1 MKNTLKNILI
11 TIITISSL
19 FCMTF
24 FSISYAS
31 FAEFDDATADKQGE
45 EDLKQQQAEDEKN
58 AGKSSNNYLAN
69 LEVEGYTI
77 TPKFDKQTINY
88 SIEED
93 ITESVIIIKASPE
106 DNRAEV
112 TGTGKIELQSGENT
126 LRINVKAENSIE
138 RTYFIKLN
146 KKVQKEQPKL
156 TQLKIKGVTENGEKE
171 EVEISPVFSKDVF
184 KYSCEVYNGITD
196 LDIELITEG
205 NAETEI
211 LGNENLKEGSNIVT
225 IKVKDEN
232 EEETIYK
239 IEVFRKESNKAVNA
253 ESGDAA
259 KAVLPVFIIILI
271 IIIISTFTKKN
282 KKKGRKH

>member
-93 ITESVIIIKASPE
+93 ITESVITIKASPE
-106 DNRAEV
+106 DDRAEV

-156 TQLKIKGVTENGEKE
+156 TQLKIKGITENGEKE
-171 EVEISPVFSKDVF
+171 EIEISPVFSKDVF

-211 LGNENLKEGSNIVT
+211 LGNRNLKEGSNIVT

-239 IEVFRKESNKAVNA
+239 IEVFRKESNKAVNT